1 MSVNANTLRRM
12 RDKVERDIKNDKGE
26 YSFNANTLIA
36 LNMFITIAEGEP
48 MTLSEISTL
57 TDAGRIIVEKYGKE
71 NRGV

>member
-1 MSVNANTLRRM
+1 M

-36 LNMFITIAEGEP
+36 LNMFITIAEGEL